1 MRAVRKSATARIN
14 AMVGQM
20 ERLGMAEYMA
30 YISNKR
36 QLFFTNFLAGLWRG
50 LGIAVGFSIL
60 GAIVIALLQRLALEN
75 LPGIGDFLADVVRM
89 VQRKL

>member
-1 MRAVRKSATARIN
+1 MRSFRRTAAMRAQVMIE
-14 AMVGQM
+14 QM
-20 ERLGMAEYMA
+20 ERLGLAEYLSYMQ
-30 YISNKR
+30 NR
-36 QLFFTNFLAGLWRG
+36 RMLFWTNFLAGVSRG

-60 GAIVIALLQRLALEN
+60 GAVLIALLQRIAVIN

>member
-1 MRAVRKSATARIN
+1 MRSIRRSAAMRAQV
-14 AMVGQM
+14 MVEQM
-20 ERLGMAEYMA
+20 ERLGLAEYVS
-30 YISNKR
+30 YLQNR
-36 QLFFTNFLAGLWRG
+36 RRLFWTNFLAGVSRG

-60 GAIVIALLQRLALEN
+60 GAILIALLQRLAVVN

>member
-1 MRAVRKSATARIN
+1 MRSIRKSA
-14 AMVGQM
+14 AMRAQVMVEQM
-20 ERLGMAEYMA
+20 ERLGLAEYVQYMQ
-30 YISNKR
+30 NKR
-36 QLFFTNFLAGLWRG
+36 RLLWTNFLAGVSRG

-60 GAIVIALLQRLALEN
+60 GAVLIALLQRLAVAN